1 MGKRIDPT
9 ISIMS
14 CLERFP
20 KDAKD
25 VWAFSEE
32 DETIVLS
39 LATESPARFDFVGKA
54 LSVRL
59 DVSCQGWRDEMVWAH
74 ILWIMFNPI
83 SFVNPTPL
91 AHADTS
97 SDVLPRGGTSQ
108 WCPTRFNLCDPEM
121 RNARGFNPPTG
132 QNRFFRPTR
141 EASKM
146 DCTDFSAFK

>member
-14 CLERFP
+14 CLKRFP

-39 LATESPARFDFVGKA
+39 LATESLARFDFVGKA

-59 DVSCQGWRDEMVWAH
+59 DVSCQGWRDEMVWGYIPMGLSTICNPEDDPLLYGRQCTV
-74 ILWIMFNPI
+74 ILEWVLSWDIGIFYVNSFSKWKDSYKGYSESCSWLLLIKITSNPD
-83 SFVNPTPL
+83 SEKHL
-91 AHADTS
+91 A
-97 SDVLPRGGTSQ
+97 
-108 WCPTRFNLCDPEM
+108 
-121 RNARGFNPPTG
+121 
-132 QNRFFRPTR
+132 
-141 EASKM
+141 
-146 DCTDFSAFK
+146 